1 MCTGQAMHGLL
12 GAWGIRAFSALS
24 TGTARRLTRCPL
36 VREDGCMGRGQATG
50 GMDRRKKRAK
60 LGEEA
65 GYPGAVQAQSR
76 RRRTARDAKNPAG
89 AGLSCRRGVNGEK
102 KGRPG
107 RNPGA
112 ATPSEAGRCALA
124 VAFVFGPG
132 GQDCGGVHVGKLL

>member
-12 GAWGIRAFSALS
+12 GAWDMRAFSALS

-36 VREDGCMGRGQATG
+36 GREDGCMGRGQAAG

-76 RRRTARDAKNPAG
+76 RRRTARDAKKPRWGG
-89 AGLSCRRGVNGEK
+89 AFLSEGGE
-102 KGRPG
+102 R
-107 RNPGA
+107 
-112 ATPSEAGRCALA
+112 
-124 VAFVFGPG
+124 
-132 GQDCGGVHVGKLL
+132 